1 MNIIYQKLQIVN
13 ITKPTKFH
21 AVFCVICCIT
31 QIYRERKIL
40 MNGYR
45 IHFIRHA
52 ITNANEEG
60 RYIGITDSPIS
71 DRGRIELAQKLRD
84 CVYPDVDKVYVSPM
98 QRCIATASFIYPEG
112 YARIVPEIREMNF
125 GRFEG
130 KLLSEIKDTPEY
142 KQFIKGG
149 LDNPAPGGESM
160 RKVIERCYE
169 GISFIIED
177 MMKNNY
183 HSAAVV
189 THGGI
194 IMNMLSC
201 FGMPKYNPNEFA
213 CDFGEGFTVL
223 VTAQFWQSSG
233 CFEILGR
240 CPYEK
245 PSDDEGDDEYDDDC
259 DEYDLMFADDPQ

>member
-1 MNIIYQKLQIVN
+1 M
-13 ITKPTKFH
+13 T
-21 AVFCVICCIT
+21 
-31 QIYRERKIL
+31 
-40 MNGYR
+40 GYR

-52 ITNANEEG
+52 ITDANEEG

-71 DRGRIELAQKLRD
+71 DRGRIELAGKLKTME
-84 CVYPDVDKVYVSPM
+84 YPAVDKVYVSPM
-98 QRCIATASFIYPEG
+98 QRCIATASFIWPEG

-125 GRFEG
+125 GQFEG
-130 KLLSEIKDTPEY
+130 KLLAQIKDTPEY
-142 KQFIKGG
+142 KEFIKGG
-149 LDNPAPGGESM
+149 LDNPAPGGESI

-177 MMKNNY
+177 MMKNGY

-194 IMNMLSC
+194 IMNMLAC
-201 FGMPKYNPNEFA
+201 FGMPKYSPNDFA

-223 VTAQFWQSSG
+223 ATAQMWQSSG

-240 CPYEK
+240 CPYEI
-245 PSDDEGDDEYDDDC
+245 PEVDEDGSDYTDEDEDELWRDDED
-259 DEYDLMFADDPQ
+259 

>member
-1 MNIIYQKLQIVN
+1 MHLSHEIPGSFLCNMLISPERMIIL
-13 ITKPTKFH
+13 T
-21 AVFCVICCIT
+21 
-31 QIYRERKIL
+31 
-40 MNGYR
+40 GYR

-71 DRGRIELAQKLRD
+71 DSGRIELSQKLKLME
-84 CVYPDVDKVYVSPM
+84 YPEVDKVYVSPM
-98 QRCIATASFIYPEG
+98 QRCIATASFIWPEG
-112 YARIVPEIREMNF
+112 YARVVPEIREMNF
-125 GRFEG
+125 GQFEG
-130 KLLSEIKDTPEY
+130 KLLRQIKDTPEY
-142 KQFIKGG
+142 KEFIKGG
-149 LDNPAPGGESM
+149 LDNPPPGGESI

-177 MMKNNY
+177 MMKNGY

-194 IMNMLSC
+194 IMNMLAC
-201 FGMPKYNPNEFA
+201 FGMPKYSPNDFA

-223 VTAQFWQSSG
+223 VTAQMWQSSG

-245 PSDDEGDDEYDDDC
+245 AAAGEDEDC
-259 DEYDLMFADDPQ
+259 DEFDEEELWEDDED

>member
-1 MNIIYQKLQIVN
+1 M
-13 ITKPTKFH
+13 T
-21 AVFCVICCIT
+21 
-31 QIYRERKIL
+31 
-40 MNGYR
+40 GYR

-52 ITNANEEG
+52 ITDANEEG

-71 DRGRIELAQKLRD
+71 DRGRIELAEKLRT
-84 CVYPDVDKVYVSPM
+84 CEYPEVDKVYTSPM
-98 QRCIATASFIYPEG
+98 QRCIATAAFIYPEG
-112 YARIVPEIREMNF
+112 YARVVPELREMNF

-130 KLLSEIKDTPEY
+130 KLLSQIKDTPEY
-142 KQFIKGG
+142 KAFIKGG
-149 LDNPAPGGESM
+149 LDNPAPGGESI

-194 IMNMLSC
+194 IMNMLAC
-201 FGMPKYNPNEFA
+201 FGMPKYSPNDFA
-213 CDFGEGFTVL
+213 CDFCDGFTVM
-223 VTAQFWQSSG
+223 VTAQMWQSSG

-240 CPYEK
+240 CPYEIAEEDDGEDGDCDYFDEEAW
-245 PSDDEGDDEYDDDC
+245 DDED
-259 DEYDLMFADDPQ
+259 